1 MESPPPDLELS
12 VQVHSDFTIREE
24 VQRRVHLMV
33 HATLETSSQHGK
45 WRFVITGVAQN
56 YTHTSRYL
64 IAITLTENYSFIN
77 VALKASLT
85 SDGAISGIL
94 FPPKNIV
101 DLLVTKDRR
110 GCNQWLKE
118 NLTPAATTLNDS
130 GWHGIFES
138 ETREPIYSTESLP
151 KGLRRS
157 GAATRE
163 IRAPVPESWRT
174 VVREP
179 LPKWSSDS
187 RSPPRSP
194 ALLHTSVSQFR
205 LSKPVDR
212 SIPPTSTSRAT
223 SETPPWSLGK
233 PVESSQP
240 KRDALSSVWS
250 TPQRPANRT
259 QERESAMKSR
269 DGLSVE
275 RRNLLAQVL
284 QQALV
289 GHPDGILTIHQIT
302 SVARDRVEEENDRWY
317 RMGPVHELV
326 GLGWIHRIDSGQYE
340 VRQIFL
346 DQYPINGITLNPHPT
361 LKRGHRTNGEASL
374 VEVAPTRPKPSDM
387 IQMIKCVLAERAKLV
402 RAVTEGEQN
411 TADARGKLSSL
422 TSSGVGSSEIDA
434 LTKTRDLID
443 TIIGLEKE
451 TASAQAALASYE
463 EEIREG
469 LVTISDEQA
478 TLRKILA
485 LPPPQAG

>member
-12 VQVHSDFTIREE
+12 VQVHPDFTIREE
-24 VQRRVHLMV
+24 VQGRVRLMV

-56 YTHTSRYL
+56 YIHTSRYL
-64 IAITLTENYSFIN
+64 IAITLTQNYSFIS

-101 DLLVTKDRR
+101 DLLVTKDRK
-110 GCNQWLKE
+110 GCNQWLGE

-151 KGLRRS
+151 KSLRRS
-157 GAATRE
+157 GATTRE
-163 IRAPVPESWRT
+163 VGASVSESWRT
-174 VVREP
+174 VVGRP
-179 LPKWSSDS
+179 LPKWSGDS
-187 RSPPRSP
+187 HSLPRSP
-194 ALLHTSVSQFR
+194 APLHASVPEPR
-205 LSKPVDR
+205 LSKPADR
-212 SIPPTSTSRAT
+212 SIPTTSTSRAT
-223 SETPPWSLGK
+223 SETPFWSLGK
-233 PVESSQP
+233 PVGSSQP
-240 KRDALSSVWS
+240 KRDALSSVRS

-259 QERESAMKSR
+259 QERKSVMKSR
-269 DGLSVE
+269 DGLSAE

-289 GHPDGILTIHQIT
+289 GHPNGILTISQIT
-302 SVARDRVEEENDRWY
+302 SVARDRIEGESDRWY

-361 LKRGHRTNGEASL
+361 LTRGHRTNGEVSL
-374 VEVAPTRPKPSDM
+374 VEAAQTRPRPSDM
-387 IQMIKCVLAERAKLV
+387 IQVIKDVLAERAKLV

-411 TADARGKLSSL
+411 TADARGELSSL

-443 TIIGLEKE
+443 TIIGLERE

-469 LVTISDEQA
+469 LATIPDEQA
-478 TLRKILA
+478 TLREVLA